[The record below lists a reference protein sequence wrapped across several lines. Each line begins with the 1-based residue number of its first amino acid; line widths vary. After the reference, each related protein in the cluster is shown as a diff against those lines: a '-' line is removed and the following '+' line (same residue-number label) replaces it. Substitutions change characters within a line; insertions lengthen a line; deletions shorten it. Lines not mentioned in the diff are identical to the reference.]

1 MQRADGHRSWVRR
14 AGVGAQ
20 GGLTV
25 CLIEKLLNLEREPG
39 LDSKDASSLFIRE
52 ELKSDRCY
60 LL

>member
-1 MQRADGHRSWVRR
+1 MRR